1 MINDWIVQFYQ
12 FALFALLGLV
22 VSIIYKVLT
31 FFHENARLKL
41 VLDVLFGILLVV
53 LVVSVSYVFVLG
65 QFRLYYL
72 VGLVLGVYLAQQTLY
87 APLDNLKEFL
97 YNQLNKRGKD
107 ESDF

>member
-41 VLDVLFGILLVV
+41 FLDVLFGILLVV
-53 LVVSVSYVFVLG
+53 LVVAVSYASAPTFVPV
-65 QFRLYYL
+65 R
-72 VGLVLGVYLAQQTLY
+72 TS
-87 APLDNLKEFL
+87 PLT
-97 YNQLNKRGKD
+97 
-107 ESDF
+107 